1 MIRENALSSSIAF
14 ELQLPLALVSSLIED
29 TVTPGWGPPLLR
41 GIIDF
46 LSIIVLIGRVKV
58 QLPLPESMQDG
69 IPLLGIEK
77 LVPLP

>member
-1 MIRENALSSSIAF
+1 MVRENALPSPIAF

-29 TVTPGWGPPLLR
+29 AVTPGWGPPLLG

-46 LSIIVLIGRVKV
+46 LPIIVLIGRVKV
-58 QLPLPESMQDG
+58 QLPLSESMQDG
-69 IPLLGIEK
+69 ITLLGIEK